1 MDGSFL
7 ELHLHK
13 PTSKMRKKETIF
25 LALLLPLVIAAVAV
39 LIYTSIDKNATQPAD
54 LHESTSYGTGTGAT
68 AQPPASPFSEIT
80 LNSSLTAGQSTS
92 PALTPEEQERYL
104 RLEIGL
110 RTRWK
115 AEENRLTNACTEI
128 GLSQDQTAQILSLF
142 SACNAEFLNLSS
154 RMPDNNKEF
163 EKARSRLYRKFRDE
177 CSKYL
182 DRPIYQKLADKAP
195 DIFDEKK

>member
-1 MDGSFL
+1 LKRNDAIL
-7 ELHLHK
+7 
-13 PTSKMRKKETIF
+13 IF
-25 LALLLPLVIAAVAV
+25 VLILPFVIAAVSV
-39 LIYTSIDKNATQPAD
+39 LVYTSIDKNAAQPAN
-54 LHESTSYGTGTGAT
+54 LQEPISSCTGTGTIAP
-68 AQPPASPFSEIT
+68 QPSSSIGGIAF
-80 LNSSLTAGQSTS
+80 NSSLTERQSS
-92 PALTPEEQERYL
+92 SLALTPEEQERHS

-110 RTRWK
+110 RTRWQ